1 MELLNEAA
9 TVIQKTFR
17 GFLARQAVKQIR
29 RLNYFSSL
37 DHNNEY
43 GFCYKPQKSKKST
56 RNTQSSIQP
65 TKRMIRSSIY
75 IQKCYRGY
83 LSRKYV
89 CNFYR
94 LKQIVLFLEG
104 HVHKYLRKRIQQRKT
119 NIKQLMAQ
127 CYNFQTQCK
136 SIAKGRYNYSKYMNQ
151 KQFDEIN
158 GIIFTSFLNLMI
170 PNFEKLN
177 SEQKSHYVDQILGVM
192 QSNPGSKMMGSQ
204 LSSKTPL
211 KQRHIIQNV
220 SVLSCEVM
228 TSNGSC
234 ISSNKSK
241 SNLTNDEFK
250 SILQRQNKKG
260 Q

>member
-1 MELLNEAA
+1 MELLNYAA
-9 TVIQKTFR
+9 TIIQKTFR

-29 RLNYFSSL
+29 RINYFSSF
-37 DHNNEY
+37 DHHNEY
-43 GFCYKPQKSKKST
+43 GFCIQPQRSKKST
-56 RNTQSSIQP
+56 RNAQSLVQP
-65 TKRMIRSSIY
+65 TKRMVRSSVC

-104 HVHKYLRKRIQQRKT
+104 HIHNFLRKRIQQRKIH
-119 NIKQLMAQ
+119 IKQLMAQ

-136 SIAKGRYNYSKYMNQ
+136 SIAKGRYNYSKFMNQ

-158 GIIFTSFLNLMI
+158 GIIFTSFLHLMI

-177 SEQKSHYVDQILGVM
+177 SEQKSHYVDQILGVV
-192 QSNPGSKMMGSQ
+192 QSHPPRKTMPTQ
-204 LSSKTPL
+204 ISSKTPL

-220 SVLSCEVM
+220 SVLSSEVM

-234 ISSNKSK
+234 TSSHKSK
-241 SNLTNDEFK
+241 SNLTNEEFK
-250 SILQRQNKKG
+250 SILQRQNKQIK
-260 Q
+260 